1 MGNGTST
8 LSLYDPSHV
17 SIYKKLLLIQSP
29 RTRLEMIQTLL
40 AGPEYVAA
48 ARKAGIYSHLLAY
61 VARVNAG
68 ERPAPLPGEVAYTA
82 AQPVVAA
89 PTPTPTPTQVAARTQ
104 TQIIA
109 QNANASAN
117 ASPTAYVAKQRRSEK
132 AMNYFQNCLLVL
144 GLEEEVALNED
155 SLRSAYKKAAVKAH
169 PDKGGS
175 EEAFEAVTRAY
186 AYLTDILRRVQG
198 GREKEGKVEAPNT
211 LRDNRATAAKDWE
224 MTEPVRLNP
233 KKLDMNAFNKM
244 FEQTR
249 MPDPDDEGYGDWLK
263 GNGSDAGTAPKFS
276 GKFNRDVFN
285 QAFEEEARTRRVGG
299 GTALA
304 VTQPQA
310 LTLGVSHGVELGRE
324 ASGDYTAAANA
335 SVKYTDLK
343 QAYTSYNTFSGQVA
357 DVSVENRS
365 FDAYAASRKK
375 TPDPLTSREMEAIQ
389 AAERAAEA
397 RERGRQVRAAQEL
410 SQSDEYF
417 KRMKQL
423 VLMDTGSGSG
433 SARGNGSALAIRDG
447 RR

>member
-61 VARVNAG
+61 MARVNAG
-68 ERPAPLPGEVAYTA
+68 ERPAPLPGEVAFTA
-82 AQPVVAA
+82 TAIAPAPPAQH
-89 PTPTPTPTQVAARTQ
+89 Q
-104 TQIIA
+104 TQIIT
-109 QNANASAN
+109 QGASTGATP
-117 ASPTAYVAKQRRSEK
+117 AAYVAKQRRSEK
-132 AMNYFQNCLLVL
+132 AMTYFQNCLLVL
-144 GLEEEVALNED
+144 GLEEEVALNEE

-186 AYLTDILRRVQG
+186 AYLTDILRRIQG
-198 GREKEGKVEAPNT
+198 GREKEGKVEAPNI
-211 LRDNRATAAKDWE
+211 LHDNRATAAKDWQ

-263 GNGSDAGTAPKFS
+263 GSGGDSGGPKFG

-285 QAFEEEARTRRVGG
+285 QAFEEEARARGRAGG
-299 GTALA
+299 STLA

-357 DVSVENRS
+357 DVSVESRS

-375 TPDPLTSREMEAIQ
+375 TPDPLTSHEMEAIQ
-389 AAERAAEA
+389 AAERATEA

-423 VLMDTGSGSG
+423 VLMDTGANKGGTS
-433 SARGNGSALAIRDG
+433 LAIRDG